1 MLSHIYCDVLL
12 AVLSANSESVINYML
27 LIIIMIIS
35 KAQVLKKPSVL
46 YKEHDGR
53 YYLYKNQTSKVKMKH
68 IHRVTHRHSHTDTL
82 PPSPRV
88 PHAHMISNS
97 AE

>member
-35 KAQVLKKPSVL
+35 KAQIHKMPTVL
-46 YKEHDGR
+46 YKEHDGSGGAGYSTCLKR
-53 YYLYKNQTSKVKMKH
+53 NKQSKN
-68 IHRVTHRHSHTDTL
+68 
-82 PPSPRV
+82 
-88 PHAHMISNS
+88 
-97 AE
+97 

>member
-35 KAQVLKKPSVL
+35 KAQIHKMPIVL
-46 YKEHDGR
+46 YKEQDG
-53 YYLYKNQTSKVKMKH
+53 SGG
-68 IHRVTHRHSHTDTL
+68 
-82 PPSPRV
+82 
-88 PHAHMISNS
+88 AG
-97 AE
+97 